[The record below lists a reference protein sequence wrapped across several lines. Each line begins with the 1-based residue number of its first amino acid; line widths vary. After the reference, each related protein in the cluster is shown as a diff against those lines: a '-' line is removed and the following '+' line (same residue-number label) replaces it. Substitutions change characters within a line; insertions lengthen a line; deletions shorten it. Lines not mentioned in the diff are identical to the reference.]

1 MNDLSHWDFSA
12 DFTGAQAVALVFGLD
27 LNDIQAKQSMGVLGA
42 DASAKFAP
50 ACERM
55 KQCYDAARGYCH
67 DSLRP
72 PRDWDE
78 MRPAVMLQSV
88 ELSRRIQELDPEF
101 DHYLC
106 NWLGDDSYSGFETQ
120 RFSRDTIANWLS
132 AIGQKSQ
139 YTFALNQAIQG
150 QQSPIAAVT
159 VTPLSPDSQ
168 PSSREVTTYLNI
180 IGALLEFVQN
190 PRGGRDSD
198 AAVIRELE
206 ENYGD
211 KPGISKR
218 TLEDKFSLAK
228 KSLQSV

>member
-1 MNDLSHWDFSA
+1 MDDLSHWNFAADFSA
-12 DFTGAQAVALVFGLD
+12 AEVVALAFGLD
-27 LNDIQAKQSMGVLGA
+27 MNRLVNAA
-42 DASAKFAP
+42 DQDQLTLERARFTP
-50 ACERM
+50 ALERM
-55 KQCYDAARGYCH
+55 RQCYGKARVFYEQCM
-67 DSLRP
+67 SP
-72 PRDWDE
+72 PEHPSGEPIE
-78 MRPAVMLQSV
+78 MLCSV
-88 ELSRRIQELDPEF
+88 EMASHLAEHDVSDGSHCYFYHWVTNDEL
-101 DHYLC
+101 
-106 NWLGDDSYSGFETQ
+106 SGFTTQ
-120 RFSRDTIANWLS
+120 RFARDTIANWLS

-159 VTPLSPDSQ
+159 PLNPDSK

-180 IGALLEFVQN
+180 IGALLEFVQH
-190 PRGGRDSD
+190 PRSGRDSD

-206 ENYGD
+206 ANYGD

>member
-1 MNDLSHWDFSA
+1 MQCSNRTL
-12 DFTGAQAVALVFGLD
+12 
-27 LNDIQAKQSMGVLGA
+27 LG
-42 DASAKFAP
+42 
-50 ACERM
+50 
-55 KQCYDAARGYCH
+55 
-67 DSLRP
+67 
-72 PRDWDE
+72 
-78 MRPAVMLQSV
+78 
-88 ELSRRIQELDPEF
+88 ELS
-101 DHYLC
+101 
-106 NWLGDDSYSGFETQ
+106 GFTTQ
-120 RFSRDTIANWLS
+120 RFARDTIANWLS

-150 QQSPIAAVT
+150 QQSPIAEVT
-159 VTPLSPDSQ
+159 VTPWSPDRK

-206 ENYGD
+206 ESYGD

-228 KSLQSV
+228 KSLLSD